1 MFKISA
7 GSQMEVYR
15 GAGGLHPKVQ
25 RAEPPPAGNEWTNQ
39 GKKNKNSFSNHLKLR
54 LSIAILKVRRDQ
66 IAQDFY
72 CPGFKAN
79 CHWLSLF

>member
-39 GKKNKNSFSNHLKLR
+39 GKK
-54 LSIAILKVRRDQ
+54 AKVVSVT
-66 IAQDFY
+66 I
-72 CPGFKAN
+72 
-79 CHWLSLF
+79 